1 MDNPKYKDLFE
12 AKIFLDSIDYNLF
25 NWKPISTLYS
35 LIKSEEDSRDR
46 IRDILNTT
54 KETVGDTLGL
64 GS

>member
-46 IRDILNTT
+46 IREILETT
-54 KETVGDTLGL
+54 HEAVGDTLGIR
-64 GS
+64 S

>member
-46 IRDILNTT
+46 IRDILNKT
-54 KETVGDTLGL
+54 KETVGDALGL

>member
-1 MDNPKYKDLFE
+1 MDNPRYKDLFE

-54 KETVGDTLGL
+54 KETVGDALGL

>member
-35 LIKSEEDSRDR
+35 LIKNEEDSRDI
-46 IRDILNTT
+46 IREIL
-54 KETVGDTLGL
+54 ETSHEAVGDTLGI

>member
-54 KETVGDTLGL
+54 KETVGDALGL